1 MMTSILSN
9 TGKFQSRN
17 PVNGFGKSIAK
28 KTLSCFQNPSIPL
41 LLRKLFTHPRPSQEG
56 IKKCQKTIRLNL
68 FLLLAPAPSL

>member
-41 LLRKLFTHPRPSQEG
+41 LLR
-56 IKKCQKTIRLNL
+56 NL
-68 FLLLAPAPSL
+68 FFHNDYCQQRLKTKNAKRQFD